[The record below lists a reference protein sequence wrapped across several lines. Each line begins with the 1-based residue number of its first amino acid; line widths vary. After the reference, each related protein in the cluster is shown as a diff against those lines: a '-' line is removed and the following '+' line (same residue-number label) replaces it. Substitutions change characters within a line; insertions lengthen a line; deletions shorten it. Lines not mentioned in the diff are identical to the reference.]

1 MADNEQLKR
10 QIQQLEHAINQ
21 RKHQRPSSRFNPLR
35 PPVRFNRPAMR
46 ASRNMKLTNQET
58 SGDSSSNTGFVS
70 YGNKLVR
77 VGSGSSSIRP
87 QLRPRPS
94 ARPVR
99 AVHRMQTHGPR
110 QVVIDGETFMRK
122 GRGNKLVR
130 ASSISTAVASRLQQR
145 IVDIDGENYVRTK
158 KGSLVR
164 FGALQALNKRRQRP
178 PVRRKRL
185 CTKNLFDKC
194 EQSADECCYSHEL
207 SPEVVPICMHFQH
220 DRCMKPSCPFVHVKV
235 NPNAPICRA
244 FVYKGYCA
252 KGSRCLHRHV
262 LECPEWVEKGKCPR
276 TKCRLP
282 HPTKNS
288 KPDQLPTK
296 EEEEKFMKQYIQ
308 RPIFDREDESES
320 QREAEEGES
329 DSADKKEEDD
339 VDDDL
344 SDDLSD
350 DEADELLKWYDD
362 NYVEDSATVAQPE

>member
-10 QIQQLEHAINQ
+10 QIQQLERAINQ
-21 RKHQRPSSRFNPLR
+21 RRHQLPSSRFNPLR
-35 PPVRFNRPAMR
+35 PPVRFNRLAMR

-58 SGDSSSNTGFVS
+58 SSDSSSAGYVS

-77 VGSGSSSIRP
+77 VGSGLSSIRP

-94 ARPVR
+94 ARP
-99 AVHRMQTHGPR
+99 VHRMQTHGPR

-130 ASSISTAVASRLQQR
+130 ASSIPTATTSRQQQR

-185 CTKNLFDKC
+185 CTKNLFEKC

-207 SPEVVPICMHFQH
+207 SPE
-220 DRCMKPSCPFVHVKV
+220 
-235 NPNAPICRA
+235 
-244 FVYKGYCA
+244 
-252 KGSRCLHRHV
+252 
-262 LECPEWVEKGKCPR
+262 CPEWVEKGKCLR
-276 TKCRLP
+276 KKCRLP

-288 KPDQLPTK
+288 KPDQMPTK

-308 RPIFDREDESES
+308 RPIFDREDEGDT
-320 QREAEEGES
+320 QREMEESES
-329 DSADKKEEDD
+329 DSADKKEDD

-362 NYVEDSATVAQPE
+362 NYVEDAATVALPE

>member
-130 ASSISTAVASRLQQR
+130 ASSISTAAASRQQQR

-207 SPEVVPICMHFQH
+207 SPEV
-220 DRCMKPSCPFVHVKV
+220 
-235 NPNAPICRA
+235 
-244 FVYKGYCA
+244 YEA
-252 KGSRCLHRHV
+252 KL
-262 LECPEWVEKGKCPR
+262 
-276 TKCRLP
+276 LP

-308 RPIFDREDESES
+308 RPIFDREDESEP